1 MTIQLPNTPALAHP
15 SGADTRIFPFIVPFH
30 RTLTQAMILLINAVK
45 ALDALGTTVP
55 APTPAY
61 AVADVPDA
69 TVYTGAVIFVSD
81 ETGGAVL
88 AFSDG
93 TDWRRVTDRA
103 VVS

>member
-1 MTIQLPNTPALAHP
+1 MAHINPPPQTP
-15 SGADTRIFPFIVPFH
+15 
-30 RTLTQAMILLINAVK
+30 LT
-45 ALDALGTTVP
+45 DALQKWMIWRNWFNALYKAVSSP
-55 APTPAY
+55 RIPAY
-61 AVADVPDA
+61 TVGTLPDA
-69 TVYTGAVIFVSD
+69 DEYASADFTTLVYVTD